1 MLANDPGDAVR
12 PPFDS
17 PGSLL
22 NVLRGESRTLVLE
35 GYLFGSG
42 EVGLDPRG
50 DAMRVLGAL
59 VTSSAL
65 ASSSSLRPEIKRL
78 ARGLSVLSP
87 AGVEEV
93 LDEEALAGWRLFMA
107 C

>member
-1 MLANDPGDAVR
+1 M
-12 PPFDS
+12 
-17 PGSLL
+17 
-22 NVLRGESRTLVLE
+22 NVLRGESRTLVLD

-59 VTSSAL
+59 MASSGL
-65 ASSSSLRPEIKRL
+65 ASSSSLRPDIRRL
-78 ARGLSVLSP
+78 ARGLNVLSL